1 MRRSR
6 VQVNA
11 EMLREGLRDIG
22 CEVRGEGHIVPWF
35 IGDNATVDYVSQ
47 VLEDKGVFASAVRF
61 PPLRKEKLLCA

>member
-1 MRRSR
+1 

-35 IGDNATVDYVSQ
+35 IGDDATVDYVSQ
-47 VLEDKGVFASAVRF
+47 VLERMRESSLPQCVAQ
-61 PPLRKEKLLCA
+61 P